1 MILSK
6 SVAEPRY
13 DNTVTEL
20 DLYDELHAIS
30 ESVVRVFHEIGKMVS
45 DDYTSDIEAYRS
57 YIKDINVFLDKREVF
72 VRTIYRQN
80 YITLQNM
87 KNRFN
92 SEFVKV
98 VEYFNKTNDSY
109 DITVAKF
116 DAKTYANIPNFTFID
131 TFVDKNLKFNVK
143 EKAFKTPYNLQA
155 TLNQIRGKSI
165 GAGALEVDAF
175 YKKMETSIKY
185 TTETM
190 KLTKNSVTDLM
201 TLVDSYQ
208 IDKISFDNIISLIQK
223 LKHFFTQCL
232 YYSIEDIRQLF
243 PAGETTDDKVQK
255 MYSYTDFKF
264 RVMNG
269 LLSHTIDAYNYKTK
283 VMYDALRVC
292 IENAFQLKSERDSLS
307 ECTNPMVTVSNYRRT
322 ILEMNRLLQEYYIY
336 HDKGYNFDD
345 MYTLSEQVL
354 KNRQSFIDN
363 VRANIKELNRLYK
376 DVILAV
382 IDAGSRN
389 EGPFQR
395 IIHNAASVP
404 TGKLSTLSQTYV
416 TPGSSEKPLSSIMAD
431 YSANHSQLYKAVDRI
446 ANNTIIDINSQYM
459 KEEGNLAFIISKI
472 VTTIPEELK
481 VLEDV
486 VNKFEKGVSSMV
498 HDTMYSDLIQDEY
511 NNLLSVM
518 ILDYHQQVNELNQYV
533 RTLTY
538 ISPSAQEDLMIDS
551 SMPIHLDYY
560 TDTVLN
566 TYGLKDNDKSAI
578 LALQVKLQSLYNS
591 IADNYPYVV
600 FNMPAHL
607 CRLQEAALTTKERK
621 ELKDEEFGL
630 PEERK
635 YPLTDR
641 QHVIKAIQFFK
652 HCPDDKK
659 GELARR
665 IKKQA
670 DKYEVEIK
678 STEVLEYLH
687 LRESVVEYNDVNE
700 GTEIYGMEYVKY
712 ITEMNLITQAKMNFI
727 YTIYTF

>member
-6 SVAEPRY
+6 SVSAPRY
-13 DNTVTEL
+13 EDTITEL
-20 DLYDELHAIS
+20 DLYDELHVIS

-72 VRTIYRQN
+72 IRTIYRQN
-80 YITLQNM
+80 YIALQNM
-87 KNRFN
+87 KNKFN
-92 SEFVKV
+92 NEFTKV
-98 VEYFNKTNDSY
+98 IEYFDKTKDSY

-116 DAKTYANIPNFTFID
+116 DYKAYASIPNFKFID
-131 TFVDKNLKFNVK
+131 VFADKNLNFNVK
-143 EKAFKTPYNLQA
+143 EKAFKTPYNLQG

-165 GAGALEVDAF
+165 GAGALDVDAF

-190 KLTKNSVTDLM
+190 KLNKDSVTDLM
-201 TLVDSYQ
+201 TLIDSYQ

-223 LKHFFTQCL
+223 TKHFFTQCL
-232 YYSIEDIRQLF
+232 YYSIEDIRQFF
-243 PAGETTDDKVQK
+243 PGDNTTEDKVQK
-255 MYSYTDFKF
+255 MYSYTDYKF

-283 VMYDALRVC
+283 VMYDALRIC
-292 IENAFQLKSERDSLS
+292 IDNAFQLKSERDSLS

-345 MYTLSEQVL
+345 MYNLSEQVL
-354 KNRQSFIDN
+354 RNRQSFIDN
-363 VRANIKELNRLYK
+363 VRANIKELKRLYK

-395 IIHNAASVP
+395 IIHNAACVDA
-404 TGKLSTLSQTYV
+404 GKLSTISQTYA
-416 TPGSSEKPLSSIMAD
+416 TPGFSEKPLSTIMAD
-431 YSANHSQLYKAVDRI
+431 YSANHSQLYKAIERV
-446 ANNTIIDINSQYM
+446 ANGTIMDINSQYV
-459 KEEGNLAFIISKI
+459 KEEENLVFIINKI
-472 VTTIPEELK
+472 VTIIPEELK
-481 VLEDV
+481 MLESV
-486 VNKFEKGVSSMV
+486 VNKFEKGVSTMV
-498 HDTMYSDLIQDEY
+498 HDSIYSDLIQDEY

-518 ILDYHQQVNELNQYV
+518 LLDFHQQVNELNQYI
-533 RTLTY
+533 RQLTY

-607 CRLQEAALTTKERK
+607 SRLQEAALTTKERK

-652 HCPDDKK
+652 HCPEDKK
-659 GELARR
+659 SALAHR

-678 STEVLEYLH
+678 NTEILEYLH
-687 LRESVVEYNDVNE
+687 LRESVEYYDPNE
-700 GTEIYGMEYVKY
+700 STEIYGMEYVKY
-712 ITEMNLITQAKMNFI
+712 ITEMNLITQAKMNFV